1 LEVQIPVGAMD
12 RAALT
17 AVEEAYGIEHE
28 KTYGHRAGADEPVEL
43 ITLKV
48 VGRGL
53 PDVPRAAL
61 AAAAELP
68 EGVVI
73 AQPLRRAYFG
83 PAHGWCDTDVIN
95 RADLGEPRAGPC
107 IIEEYDSTCVVP
119 PGSTANLDPFG
130 NIVIDVRAPLP

>member
-1 LEVQIPVGAMD
+1 VPMPAGRMD
-12 RAALT
+12 RAAL
-17 AVEEAYGIEHE
+17 AALEEAYGVEHE
-28 KTYGHRAGADEPVEL
+28 KTYGHRAGTDEPVEL
-43 ITLKV
+43 VTLKV
-48 VGRGL
+48 IGRGD

-61 AAAAELP
+61 AARAELP

-83 PAHGWCDTDVIN
+83 PAHGWRETAIIN
-95 RADLGEPRAGPC
+95 RADLAEPRAGPC

-130 NIVIDVRAPLP
+130 NIVIYVRAPLP